1 MAVTPKKLVAAQQLT
16 ASAATYY
23 TATNVTAR
31 IDNFTLTN
39 TDSSARTVDVHIIA
53 PAGSATAANKIIDAK
68 SISAHETYTCPEMI
82 GKYIPSGYFMQALAS
97 TATVVTIDVNGIE
110 IT

>member
-1 MAVTPKKLVAAQQLT
+1 MAINLRKLIAAQQLT

-23 TATNVTAR
+23 TAVNVSAR
-31 IDNFTLTN
+31 IDSFTLTN

-53 PAGSATAANKIIDAK
+53 PAGSASAANKIIDAK

-82 GKYIPSGYFMQALAS
+82 GKLIPSGYFIQALAS
-97 TATVVTIDVNGIE
+97 TATVVTIDANGIE
-110 IT
+110 MT

>member
-1 MAVTPKKLVAAQQLT
+1 
-16 ASAATYY
+16 
-23 TATNVTAR
+23 
-31 IDNFTLTN
+31 
-39 TDSSARTVDVHIIA
+39 VDVHIIA

-82 GKYIPSGYFMQALAS
+82 GKYIPSGYFIQALAS

>member
-1 MAVTPKKLVAAQQLT
+1 MAVTPKNWLRHRKLT

-68 SISAHETYTCPEMI
+68 SISAHETYMPGNDRKIYPVRLFHPGAGE
-82 GKYIPSGYFMQALAS
+82 YGYS
-97 TATVVTIDVNGIE
+97 RDD
-110 IT
+110 